1 MNVKCFKYR
10 SIQHLENWSRHGGW
24 EIKRVLLI
32 TKRLRMI
39 KIRLISNGVNF
50 SSVRNTGRS

>member
-10 SIQHLENWSRHGGW
+10 TIQRLKNWSRHVGC
-24 EIKRVLLI
+24 EIECVLLI

-39 KIRLISNGVNF
+39 KILLNSNGITCSF
-50 SSVRNTGRS
+50 VRNTGHS